1 MSAEESRTRLMQAGR
16 NDPCP
21 CGSGKKYKKCH
32 RSEDE
37 AAVSAD
43 LQQKRSEAEQAADQ
57 EEGEGE
63 SSRGRDGKTK
73 AGQMRPKGRGGQGGA
88 RSKDQGQRAANLP
101 RRGAV

>member
-1 MSAEESRTRLMQAGR
+1 MSAEESRTRLKQTGR

-43 LQQKRSEAEQAADQ
+43 LQRQQAEAQQAAEQ
-57 EEGEGE
+57 EEAEGE
-63 SSRGRDGKTK
+63 SSRGHGVKTG
-73 AGQMRPKGRGGQGGA
+73 AGQKRPKGQGGQGGA
-88 RSKDQGQRAANLP
+88 RSQDQGQRTANLP

>member
-1 MSAEESRTRLMQAGR
+1 MSAEESRTRLKQAGR

-43 LQQKRSEAEQAADQ
+43 LQQKRAEAEQAAEQ
-57 EEGEGE
+57 EEAEGE
-63 SSRGRDGKTK
+63 SSRGRDGK
-73 AGQMRPKGRGGQGGA
+73 G
-88 RSKDQGQRAANLP
+88 N
-101 RRGAV
+101 